1 MQVQLLSVCEWVI
14 SVTVGVTT
22 DRKQSGE
29 LCLYKPAPSQPCH
42 FTSLDQPAAVVGQSI
57 LYSPSLSSTVYQLTI
72 GRGVTSECLVGIA
85 RRGSNL
91 AHYSD

>member
-1 MQVQLLSVCEWVI
+1 MCEWVI
-14 SVTVGVTT
+14 SGVTT

-57 LYSPSLSSTVYQLTI
+57 LYSPSLPHTVYQFTI
-72 GRGVTSECLVGIA
+72 GRGVMGEYLVGIA

-91 AHYSD
+91 AQYSD